1 MKKSTFL
8 KIAGVSAMLS
18 IMAPMPAF
26 AGKWKLDE
34 QNKWYWYGEVS
45 TANSWM
51 ATMMVFT
58 NAIILTKTVTR

>member
-18 IMAPMPAF
+18 MMASMPAF

-34 QNKWYWYGEVS
+34 QNKWY
-45 TANSWM
+45 
-51 ATMMVFT
+51 
-58 NAIILTKTVTR
+58 